1 MVTLDNMDKKTL
13 GDLAS
18 VLSASSKT
26 WDLVD
31 LKKKDQWMIKTLAV
45 LGEDPEAKTAVMKG
59 PITLE
64 IVRAA
69 EPGHAGE
76 RVLSW
81 RGCVRF
87 PCTRSVRGR
96 GRGCRGLGVPRR
108 RVAALNPNRGW
119 GPCRATLFLSVRGQN

>member
-69 EPGHAGE
+69 EP
-76 RVLSW
+76 
-81 RGCVRF
+81 
-87 PCTRSVRGR
+87 
-96 GRGCRGLGVPRR
+96 
-108 RVAALNPNRGW
+108 ALPVH
-119 GPCRATLFLSVRGQN
+119 T